1 MDVCSGE
8 MRKSAGGKT
17 AHYSLRDGA
26 DILVIILLS
35 SKSPSVFNTLCVLL
49 ITSSVVSRFSSSSF

>member
-1 MDVCSGE
+1 MDVCPGE

-26 DILVIILLS
+26 DINLLLVIILLS
-35 SKSPSVFNTLCVLL
+35 SLETRAQVFLILCV
-49 ITSSVVSRFSSSSF
+49 FC